1 MAMKSPFPGMDP
13 YLERRWL
20 DLHPRLIVATATT
33 IQRQLGNDLTASIGE
48 RVLVEDTLGFT
59 RRIEPDVR
67 VVEVSPLY
75 GKNGGAGGVAVS
87 SLTAPVRLTEI
98 SEPIT
103 ERFIEIVD
111 RATGGRVITAIE
123 FVSPS
128 NKVAGDGF
136 KQYRQK
142 QEECYNAKV
151 SLVEID
157 LTRAGDRT
165 LLCHRWIGARLHES
179 TYQVSAWRAWS
190 PRGVDLY
197 PIDLRHRLPEIAIP
211 LRPGEVEAK
220 LNLQAVLDACY
231 ADAQYDRTIDYT
243 KPPVPPLEGEDAAW
257 ARELIA
263 ARGTS
268 GVAAG

>member
-1 MAMKSPFPGMDP
+1 MDP

-20 DLHPRLIVATATT
+20 DLHPRLIVGTATA

-67 VVEVSPLY
+67 VVEVSPLF
-75 GKNGGAGGVAVS
+75 GGGGGTGG
-87 SLTAPVRLTEI
+87 TATATPGAAVRLKEI

-111 RATGGRVITAIE
+111 QSTGGRVITAIE

-128 NKVAGDGF
+128 NKVTGDGL

-157 LTRAGDRT
+157 LTRVGDRT

-179 TYQVSAWRAWS
+179 TYQISAWRAWS
-190 PRGVDLY
+190 PQGVDLY
-197 PIDLRHRLPEIAIP
+197 PISLRHRLPEIAIP
-211 LRPGEVEAK
+211 LRPGDVDVK
-220 LNLQAVLDACY
+220 LDLQAVLDACY
-231 ADAQYDRTIDYT
+231 ADARYDRTVDYA
-243 KPPVPPLEGEDAAW
+243 KPPQPPLEGEDAAW
-257 ARELIA
+257 ARGLIA
-263 ARGTS
+263 GGTT
-268 GVAAG
+268 GAGPA